1 MSEKIHDFDQ
11 SVQLGEFGEA
21 KIAKWIKQLPEF
33 SNLLDVS
40 KIDKYQEKDIDFILY
55 LINGSRIK
63 LEIKTDSYTSGNLF
77 FETLSNIEYNV
88 LGCMLK
94 TKADLILYYFTK
106 YNKLYILKRERFVEW
121 AMQGIKK
128 GKYKRKTFANKRKN
142 KTLPPTHTEGY
153 PIPLAEIEEQSFCK
167 VVENFN

>member
-1 MSEKIHDFDQ
+1 M
-11 SVQLGEFGEA
+11 
-21 KIAKWIKQLPEF
+21 
-33 SNLLDVS
+33 
-40 KIDKYQEKDIDFILY
+40 Y

-94 TKADLILYYFTK
+94 TKADLILYYFMK

-121 AMQGIKK
+121 AVQGIEK
-128 GKYKRKTFANKRKN
+128 GKYKRKTFANKRRN

-153 PIPLAEIEEQSFCK
+153 PIPLKEIERQSFCK
-167 VVENFN
+167 VIENFN

>member
-1 MSEKIHDFDQ
+1 MSEKVYDFDQ
-11 SVQLGEFGEA
+11 SVILGDFGEA

-40 KIDKYQEKDIDFILY
+40 KIDKYRKKDVDFILY

-63 LEIKTDSYTSGNLF
+63 LEIKTDDHTSGNLF

-88 LGCMLK
+88 LGCMYK
-94 TKADLILYYFTK
+94 TKADLILYYFPK
-106 YNKLYILKRERFVEW
+106 YNKLYILKRKIFVEW
-121 AMQGIKK
+121 ATQGIKE
-128 GKYKRKTFANKRKN
+128 GKYKRKTFANKRRN

-153 PIPLAEIEEQSFCK
+153 PIPLKEIEEQSFCK
-167 VVENFN
+167 VVEI